1 MNRIRFLHRITLL
14 APVALFTSSCDTLQ
28 DSVAPAASIMGAREL
43 TPGTHVVDLAAA
55 GHDWKYTI
63 HVPGHP
69 RLDPAAPLV
78 IVLHGSGEDGYTH
91 LVLNGWIE
99 ESESAGFAVAAP
111 DGLALDPDQPA
122 NLLTNPTFWNAEQP
136 YLTDR
141 RRAIDDLAFFDA
153 LLDDIAARTTIDP
166 KRIFVTGHSGG
177 AGMAFRLAAQRSER
191 FAGMAAVAS
200 PCWQNDPRPAK
211 AVPSLF
217 IVGTLDPIV
226 PSGGGNQN
234 ILWLQRTT
242 PPVSEIL
249 AKWGTALGCTG
260 ETLET
265 RANGL
270 RTIEFRDCALGAPF
284 EAILVEGH
292 GHRWPGGGTPMFPEF
307 LIGPTT
313 NHFDATAAI
322 WQFFDRVS
330 HRPPSVSLA
339 KDGPRT
345 GHRGSALK
353 IR

>member
-1 MNRIRFLHRITLL
+1 MNRIRFLQRITLL

-99 ESESAGFAVAAP
+99 KSESAGFCVAAP
-111 DGLALDPDQPA
+111 DGLALDPDRPA
-122 NLLTNPTFWNAEQP
+122 NLLANPTFWNAEQP

-153 LLDDIAARTTIDP
+153 LLDDIAARTPIDS

-200 PCWQNDPRPAK
+200 PCWQNDPSPAK

-226 PSGGGNQN
+226 PSGGGKALFSIGSDHWSDCFPRRADPKLTQEKG
-234 ILWLQRTT
+234 RARFGVAAFSA
-242 PPVSEIL
+242 PPV
-249 AKWGTALGCTG
+249 
-260 ETLET
+260 
-265 RANGL
+265 R
-270 RTIEFRDCALGAPF
+270 R
-284 EAILVEGH
+284 
-292 GHRWPGGGTPMFPEF
+292 GG
-307 LIGPTT
+307 IGPGYFLT
-313 NHFDATAAI
+313 
-322 WQFFDRVS
+322 
-330 HRPPSVSLA
+330 SVYLN
-339 KDGPRT
+339 
-345 GHRGSALK
+345 ALPALTWMGW
-353 IR
+353 RSC